1 MLVQLPWDFTRAFDS
16 NCTTYSTNCSIVK
29 ICWEQDVLVT
39 TERGQMSRPHH
50 HNVNKKHR
58 AREAQR
64 RQLFKFLREKERVVD
79 INSPRAVFAQRE
91 KAVGTKFY
99 RGVPIC
105 LPALELHTEK
115 IVLLVVPS
123 SPTRLGSFSSH
134 KS

>member
-1 MLVQLPWDFTRAFDS
+1 M
-16 NCTTYSTNCSIVK
+16 CSLLQ

-39 TERGQMSRPHH
+39 TERGQISRLHH

-91 KAVGTKFY
+91 KAVGTKFLQ
-99 RGVPIC
+99 RCANMLASTGITHR
-105 LPALELHTEK
+105 EN
-115 IVLLVVPS
+115 
-123 SPTRLGSFSSH
+123 SPVGCS
-134 KS
+134 